1 MAAAAPNSAAFA
13 SATQLK
19 QRLGEGR
26 AAIRAEFQRS
36 GSGKNATRS
45 HCALVDDAVC
55 TAWETLLMPDCALL
69 AVGGYGRGE
78 LYPYS
83 DVDVLILLPQAPD
96 SQQGGAIEAF
106 VALLWDVG
114 LEIGHSVRTLDECL
128 RESSADITVETS
140 LLEARYL
147 AGHKKLAKALAH
159 ALGEQRKP
167 AAFWDAK
174 LAEQRKRHLRFHET
188 AYNLEPNIKES
199 PGGLRDLQTVLWLA
213 HVIGVGHSWKAL
225 ARRGVIEATEATRI
239 ERDERLLRELRV
251 RLHYLAGRRE
261 DRLLFDFQTLLARE
275 LQIEDSGK
283 RRASEILMQRYYR
296 TVKEISLYCNV
307 LLQNLADLA
316 HPERDTT
323 TRRLNLR
330 FQRRGELLEMT
341 QKNVFERE
349 PATILEAFLLL
360 QRQPDLSG
368 MSPQTQ
374 RALWRAREGIGTG
387 FRANPLTRA
396 ALLQILREPRRV
408 TFVLRLMNQYGVLA
422 RLVPAFGR
430 IVGQMQ
436 HDGYHV
442 YTVDEH
448 TLKVLR
454 NVRRFAVPSFDH
466 EFPLCSSLMRDF
478 PRPEVLYLAAL
489 FHDIAKGRGG
499 DHSALGSRDA
509 LRFTKQLGLPAQDCA
524 LVAWLVAKHL
534 VMSSTAQKQ
543 DLSDPNVVMA
553 FARDMQSERRLIAL
567 YLLTVADI
575 RGTSPKVW
583 NAWKAKLLE
592 DLFRAA
598 RRCLSGQVDP
608 EAELHAKKNEALRLL
623 REQGYTEGVAETV
636 WVDFDESYF
645 QRHDAQEIAW
655 HTRALRRRTRSRTPV
670 VNEQAPLV
678 QARVSSVGEGIQV
691 MLYCPDQ
698 EGLFARICGFF
709 SRAGYDIADAKIYT
723 TQRGYALDTLQVLD
737 QGGDAAHYRDFLAY
751 IEHELAERLR
761 TRAELGNPGAVRISR
776 RLRHFPIE
784 PQIEIRSIDQSDLH
798 TISFVAGD
806 RVGLLYAVSLVLL
819 RHGLSVQSAKIN
831 TLGERA
837 EDTFFVR
844 GRLTG
849 QDRATLE
856 QDLLAT
862 LRGSIAAPPG

>member
-1 MAAAAPNSAAFA
+1 LAAVAPKPTLTSAA
-13 SATQLK
+13 QLK
-19 QRLGEGR
+19 LRLVEGR
-26 AAIRAEFQRS
+26 ATTRAEFQRS
-36 GSGKNATRS
+36 GSGRSATRA
-45 HCALVDDAVC
+45 HCALVDEVVC
-55 TAWETLLMPDCALL
+55 SAWETLQVTGSALL

-83 DVDVLILLPQAPD
+83 DVDVLILLPQALD
-96 SQQGGAIEAF
+96 AQQSASIEAF

-114 LEIGHSVRTLDECL
+114 LEIAHSVRTIEECL
-128 RESSADITVETS
+128 RESSADVTVETS
-140 LLEARYL
+140 LLEARRL
-147 AGHKKLAKALAH
+147 TGNGKLARALARS
-159 ALGEQRKP
+159 LKEQRKP

-174 LAEQRKRHLRFHET
+174 LAEQRKRHMRFHET

-213 HVIGVGHSWKAL
+213 RVTSVGHSWKAL
-225 ARRGVIEATEATRI
+225 AERGIIERTEAARI
-239 ERDERLLRELRV
+239 ERDERMLRELRV

-261 DRLLFDFQTLLARE
+261 DRLLFDFQMLLARE
-275 LQIEDSGK
+275 LGIEDSAK

-307 LLQNLADLA
+307 LLQNLAEIA
-316 HPERDTT
+316 HPERDMT
-323 TRRLNLR
+323 TRRLNAR
-330 FQRRGELLEMT
+330 FQRRGDLLEMT
-341 QKNVFERE
+341 HKDVFERE
-349 PATILEAFLLL
+349 PATILEAFLML

-368 MSPQTQ
+368 MSAQTQ
-374 RALWRAREGIGTG
+374 RALWRARERIGSG

-422 RLVPAFGR
+422 RLIPAFGR

-448 TLKVLR
+448 ILKVLR

-466 EFPLCSSLMRDF
+466 EFPLCSNLIGDF
-478 PRPEVLYLAAL
+478 PRAEVLYLGAL

-499 DHSALGSRDA
+499 DHSALGSVDA
-509 LRFTKQLGLPAQDCA
+509 LRFARQLGLARQDCE
-524 LVAWLVAKHL
+524 LVSWLVAKHL
-534 VMSSTAQKQ
+534 VMSVTAQKQ
-543 DLSDPNVVMA
+543 DLSDPNVIAA
-553 FARDMQSERRLIAL
+553 FAREMQSERRLIAL

-592 DLFRAA
+592 DLFRAT
-598 RRCLSGQVDP
+598 RRSLSGQADP
-608 EAELHAKKNEALRLL
+608 EAELHAKKNEARRLL
-623 REQGYTEGVAETV
+623 GEQGFTEGLAEAI
-636 WVDFDESYF
+636 WADFDESYF

-655 HTRALRRRTRSRTPV
+655 HTRALRRRARSLSPV
-670 VNEQAPLV
+670 VSAQAPLV

-691 MLYCPDQ
+691 MIYCPDQ

-723 TQRGYALDTLQVLD
+723 TQRGFALDTLQVLD

-751 IEHELAERLR
+751 IEHELSQRLR
-761 TRAELGNPGAVRISR
+761 ERAELGTPVAARVSR
-776 RLRHFPIE
+776 RQRHFPIE
-784 PQIEIRSIDQSDLH
+784 PKVEILSVEHADQH

-806 RVGLLYAVSLVLL
+806 RVGLLYSVSLVLL
-819 RHGLSVQSAKIN
+819 RHNLSVQSAKIN

-844 GRLTG
+844 GKLGTET
-849 QDRATLE
+849 QSTLE

-862 LRGSIAAPPG
+862 LRGN